1 MSKFQNMKNM
11 AETYAKN
18 IMGGNCYLVIVYL
31 VSIIFLI
38 IFTYSIY
45 FRKELTKSTK
55 SIMEMKSDVD
65 AETLDGS
72 IGSIAPL
79 TTIDYI
85 KKYDNK
91 FKYALIDYQVMG
103 SFNSCCTGE
112 VINGYVSLE
121 ALQIVLEHGVRLLDF
136 EIYLKDN
143 KVVVAAGRN
152 NIYMKDTYNEL
163 EIGKVLSHVKKIGI
177 NGVSNGTDQLILN
190 FRIMS
195 RNPAVYDIL
204 EKKITEHL
212 GNYLVNRDY
221 GFGGTNKK
229 DKTKNIIFAPFEKLK
244 NKVII
249 FVDDARKTFFEHP
262 KFLELV
268 NGYTGSGG
276 NILKYT
282 NYQIQNEG
290 TPATYKS
297 EAKMKFCITTPNV
310 MEKMNSNWSMHHKYG
325 CQGVLMNFGAG
336 YNDGNMKSYKLHF
349 KEQQKA
355 FLIKPAELLRR
366 RLEVREPTGTPQDM
380 SAKRATGPN
389 FAGLPTFGPVIN

>member
-1 MSKFQNMKNM
+1 MNRFQNMKNM

-31 VSIIFLI
+31 ISIIFLI

-45 FRKELTKSTK
+45 FRKELTKSIRTIK
-55 SIMEMKSDVD
+55 EMKDLVEE
-65 AETLDGS
+65 ETNDGS
-72 IGSIAPL
+72 LGSIAPL
-79 TTIDYI
+79 STSDYS
-85 KKYDNK
+85 KKYDGK
-91 FKYALIDYQVMG
+91 FKYALIDHQVMG

-121 ALQIVLEHGVRLLDF
+121 ALQIVIEQGVRLLDF

-177 NGVSNGTDQLILN
+177 NGVSNGTDPLILN

-195 RNPAVYDIL
+195 KNPAVYNIL

-221 GFGGTNKK
+221 GFGGSNKS
-229 DKTKNIIFAPFEKLK
+229 DKTKNIIYAPFDILK

-249 FVDDARKTFFEHP
+249 FVDDARQTFMEYP

-268 NGYTGSGG
+268 NGYTGAGG
-276 NILKYT
+276 NLKKYSD
-282 NYQIQNEG
+282 YQIQNEG
-290 TPATYKS
+290 TPKGYIAESKT
-297 EAKMKFCITTPNV
+297 KFFITTPNV
-310 MEKMNSNWSMHHKYG
+310 MEKRNSNSGMHHKYG

-336 YNDGNMKSYKLHF
+336 YNDGNMKIYKLHF

-355 FLIKPAELLRR
+355 FLLKPVELLRR
-366 RLEVREPTGTPQDM
+366 RVEITKPTGVPQEM
-380 SAKRATGPN
+380 AATRARGGD
-389 FAGLPTFGPVIN
+389 FAGVPQLGPTF

>member
-1 MSKFQNMKNM
+1 MKNM
-11 AETYAKN
+11 AENYAKN

-45 FRKELTKSTK
+45 FNKELTKSTR
-55 SIMEMKSDVD
+55 SIKEMKDQVEE
-65 AETLDGS
+65 ETNDGS
-72 IGSIAPL
+72 LGSISPL
-79 TTIDYI
+79 STSDYV
-85 KKYDNK
+85 KKYDGK
-91 FKYALIDYQVMG
+91 FKYALIDHQVMG
-103 SFNSCCTGE
+103 SVNSCCTGE
-112 VINGYVSLE
+112 VINGYVSLD
-121 ALQIVLEHGVRLLDF
+121 ALKIVLEQGVRLLDF

-177 NGVSNGTDQLILN
+177 NGVSNGTDPLLLN

-195 RNPAVYDIL
+195 KNPAVYHIL

-221 GFGGTNKK
+221 GYGGTNKN
-229 DKTKNIIFAPFEKLK
+229 DKTKNIIYASFEKLK

-249 FVDDARKTFFEHP
+249 FVDDSRQTFKEYP

-268 NGYTGSGG
+268 NGYTGAGG
-276 NILKYT
+276 NLKKYSD
-282 NYQIQNEG
+282 YQIQNEG
-290 TPATYKS
+290 TPSGYKS
-297 EAKMKFCITTPNV
+297 ESKTKFFITVPNV
-310 MEKMNSNWSMHHKYG
+310 MEKRNSNWSMHHKYG
-325 CQGVLMNFGAG
+325 CQAVLMNFGAG

-355 FLIKPAELLRR
+355 YLLKPVDLLRR
-366 RLEVREPTGTPQDM
+366 RMEVRKPTGTPQDM
-380 SAKRATGPN
+380 SAKQATGPD
-389 FAGLPTFGPVIN
+389 FAGVKTLGPAI